1 MCVFFYLKQCA
12 CVVVPR
18 RFSYYPR
25 RVLLSPQWEIYCLVS
40 ALKIFWNLKFS
51 PVSQSVQTGVLRQ
64 GLKTVFPCTLLLP
77 IVYPQIIINIPFL
90 FNAVKLIFPFFSF
103 YLFYMFFLS
112 FNVVMPGYSRCLNQF
127 WNLLKP

>member
-64 GLKTVFPCTLLLP
+64 GLKTVFPCILLLP
-77 IVYPQIIINIPFL
+77 IVYPQIIINIPFFL
-90 FNAVKLIFPFFSF
+90 MLLSWYSLSLVSICFTCFSWVSMLLCLVKADVSINFET
-103 YLFYMFFLS
+103 
-112 FNVVMPGYSRCLNQF
+112 C
-127 WNLLKP
+127 